1 MIHHVAIA
9 TPNLKLM
16 GDFYKNLSGL
26 KWKEDKFNDDKK
38 IRSVWF
44 DIQKSNSLLML
55 EDFPYSKAP
64 EALIFQI
71 DPFFNLEKSS
81 LKITKR
87 TDYTI
92 YFLDPDKNQ
101 LGYSSYPIKLGDYS
115 I

>member
-1 MIHHVAIA
+1 
-9 TPNLKLM
+9 M